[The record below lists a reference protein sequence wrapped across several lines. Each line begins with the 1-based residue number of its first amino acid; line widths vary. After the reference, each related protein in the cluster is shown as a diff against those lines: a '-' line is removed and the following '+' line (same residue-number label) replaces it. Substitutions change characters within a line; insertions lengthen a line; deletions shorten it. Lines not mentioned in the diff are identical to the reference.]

1 MKRKFLSSL
10 MLGALIVASANL
22 TSCKDYDDEI
32 QDLQT
37 QINALT
43 PAINQVKA
51 DLQSEIA
58 NLKQQLEAKD
68 AEIKTLAQQAKDA
81 AATNADNL
89 AKEIARATAAEAALE
104 AKIGTANEA
113 IEALQKLADGKVDK
127 DDFNAEMTKVYAA
140 IAAVDQAL
148 ADHMV
153 DATAKFGT
161 LQKGIDDEKAAREAA
176 VKDLQQQLDA
186 LDTWKKKIEAIEKD
200 YVTNQALKDA
210 IAALKVDD
218 KIAALKT
225 EINGT
230 IDGLKEDIKKINERI
245 DKLGIDSVVA
255 ELKGLIDA
263 EAKLRE
269 QGDAAANEAAAKAKK
284 AADDAADAAKKAKEA
299 ADAADA
305 HADKAEKAAAAAAA
319 AVEAE
324 KTAREAAIAAEAA
337 ERAAQDGKLQKAI
350 EDAEAALR
358 AEIKTLE
365 NTLTTEVARLDL
377 RIDDVEDALQ
387 AVSDKLDKVEAF
399 VNALNVLVKG
409 ELRSLVFKPDF
420 YYYGIEATRLL
431 SLEYYHFVDDAKK
444 GTPIPA
450 ANADLAEKKGTT
462 IDNKNSKEDA
472 LYKKG
477 YTDQDVAR
485 TVHERYD
492 SLKAFKVLNLVAQ
505 YHMNPSNVQLSSIL
519 DVSVIDD
526 DKPYEFDWAETRA
539 SQAVVSVNKS
549 MEPAYWVENGML
561 NVNLKVRDQ
570 EKIKSVAWN
579 DSVTVFAIKATVR
592 SGEKGDTT
600 ITSDYA
606 ALKYQQIQD
615 VRLAH
620 AIVNTKTPEDIT
632 MTGLLNTHC
641 GTCDYVAKYNK
652 KEIDMNHSHLF
663 ATVDEAR
670 WFVNNTPR
678 VKDQILGE
686 GQDTVDWNA
695 TLDLSKLVEVHYTTV
710 DGAHEKMSAEN
721 LAKYGLEYKFELTKF
736 IIGTNTTSESAQ
748 AAINPEDGITLRPQM
763 PEKKTGKAQAYGA
776 DQSRT
781 TIDRVPLVRVSLIE
795 KTTGHVLDYGYI
807 PVRISETG
815 VPPVETPG
823 VSVTYTST
831 DKWAYTQ
838 YDDCFGA
845 GSTPYGRKTTWI
857 ETQYDLMAHDALP
870 DDFKRE
876 DFEAN
881 YLDQDG
887 NAGPLYQDPAL
898 AEGSTLT
905 ANPDEAQQYILVKG
919 KWTAVKNVSEKIG
932 TITYLPDEE
941 LNGVRTSVFEWK
953 VSADEAIELFKKN
966 KEVQVACLLKS
977 QNYAYPDIFVIF
989 KSDPNNISFLKATVT
1004 GEVDFDAH
1012 KIAQYWFSLN
1022 CNSITSDGGNREI
1035 HAQTLVPEDFFEM
1048 TADPFDTQLADVFVG
1063 NFKTAAVQPN
1073 MWIDITTMVDG
1084 KKVNNNKAY
1093 DKKNI
1098 QTDFVFETSKQ
1109 VGVFKGFYK
1118 TPNKLT
1124 SFKLFASDLD
1134 VDAVNKIKKVTDKE
1148 FIQNC
1153 ARGKNLY
1160 AYVNSPLD
1168 AQLIA
1173 TIEGEDLE
1181 TMKVALVHS
1190 EDNNGYIEAML
1201 NYKAHNELADDVLKA
1216 WVSLIA
1222 WIDKPA
1228 EGAIE
1233 TADQSEI
1240 CEIPLTNNA
1249 ILVRFLRPINVDGT
1263 GKSVEDAS
1271 YAHGDAPQEILL
1283 DDLLSYTDWRDKWK
1297 EVVTDEE
1304 TGETTGLDYKTFY
1317 GIQSVKLQGVESGN
1331 NVSTNPDVLTTLNQ
1345 TKIEDGKQVWNGKWV
1360 TMSEVSDN
1368 VDFVYVEEDGVSKL
1382 IYRNLSNVV
1391 NEFKVQL
1398 PVSVEYYWG
1407 TVYQNVIVTIKPSTS
1422 QAKKF

>member
-1 MKRKFLSSL
+1 

-43 PAINQVKA
+43 PAINQVKT
-51 DLQSEIA
+51 DLQNEIA
-58 NLKQQLEAKD
+58 SLKQQLEAKD
-68 AEIKTLAQQAKDA
+68 AEIRVIAENAKKAADDNAGKLAD
-81 AATNADNL
+81 
-89 AKEIARATAAEAALE
+89 EIARATAAEAALE
-104 AKIGTANEA
+104 AKLGTAQEA
-113 IEALQKLADGKVDK
+113 LEALQKLADGKVDK
-127 DDFNAEMTKVYAA
+127 ADFNDEVTKIYAA
-140 IAAVDQAL
+140 IAAVDNKL
-148 ADHMV
+148 AENMQKAV
-153 DATAKFGT
+153 EQFGA
-161 LQKGIDDEKAAREAA
+161 LQKGIDDEKALREAA

-186 LDTWKKKIEAIEKD
+186 LQTWKDKIAAIEKD

-225 EINGT
+225 EINGV
-230 IDGLKEDIKKINERI
+230 IDGLKEDLKKVNERI
-245 DKLGIDSVVA
+245 DKLGIDAVVA
-255 ELKGLIDA
+255 ELKGLVEN

-269 QGDAAANEAAAKAKK
+269 EGDVAVLSAAQAAQK
-284 AADDAADAAKKAKEA
+284 AAEDAQ
-299 ADAADA
+299 
-305 HADKAEKAAAAAAA
+305 KAAEDAQKAAEDAQDSADAAAA
-319 AVEAE
+319 AVKAE
-324 KTAREAAIAAEAA
+324 EAARKAAISA
-337 ERAAQDGKLQKAI
+337 EESARKAKDGEL
-350 EDAEAALR
+350 EDAIKAAKAALEESIR
-358 AEIKTLE
+358 SLQS
-365 NTLTTEVARLDL
+365 TLTTEVARLDK
-377 RIDDVEDALQ
+377 RIDDVETSLQ

-420 YYYGIEATRLL
+420 YYWGIEATRLL
-431 SLEYYHFVDDAKK
+431 SLEYYHFVDDAKT

-462 IDNKNSKEDA
+462 IDHKNSKEANVDFA
-472 LYKKG
+472 A
-477 YTDQDVAR
+477 QDVAR
-485 TVHERYD
+485 TIHERYD

-505 YHMNPSNVQLSSIL
+505 YHMNPSNVSKESIL

-526 DKPYEFDWAETRA
+526 DKPYEFDTRA
-539 SQAVVSVNKS
+539 SQAVISVNKTL
-549 MEPAYWVENGML
+549 ETPYWVENGML

-570 EKIKSVAWN
+570 EKIKSVLWN

-620 AIVNTKTPEDIT
+620 AIVNTKTPESIT
-632 MTGLLNTHC
+632 MTGLLNEHC
-641 GTCDYVAKYNK
+641 GTCDLIAKYNK

-663 ATVDEAR
+663 ATVDEAKY
-670 WFVNNTPR
+670 FVDNTPR
-678 VKDQILGE
+678 VKDGVLGE

-710 DGAHEKMSAEN
+710 DGEHEKMSAEN

-763 PEKKTGKAQAYGA
+763 PEEKTGKAQAYGA
-776 DQSRT
+776 EQSRT

-795 KTTGHVLDYGYI
+795 KTTGHILDYGYI

-838 YDDCFGA
+838 YDDCFGD
-845 GSTPYGRKTTWI
+845 GSTAYGRKTTWI
-857 ETQYDLMAHDALP
+857 ETQYDLMKHEALP
-870 DDFKRE
+870 ESFSRE
-876 DFEAN
+876 DFEKN

-953 VSADEAIELFKKN
+953 VNADEAIELFKKS

-989 KSDPNNISFLKATVT
+989 KSDPNNIAFKKATVT

-1012 KIAQYWFSLN
+1012 KISQYWFTLN
-1022 CNSITSDGGNREI
+1022 SNAIQGDGGNREI
-1035 HAQTLVPEDFFEM
+1035 HAQTLVPEDFFEE

-1063 NFKTAAVQPN
+1063 NFKTDAVKPN

-1084 KKVNNNKAY
+1084 VKVNNNKAY

-1098 QTDFVFETSKQ
+1098 QTDFVFESSKQ
-1109 VGVFKGFYK
+1109 IGTFKGYYL
-1118 TPNKLT
+1118 TPNKT
-1124 SFKLFASDLD
+1124 TNFKLFASDLD
-1134 VDAVNKIKKVTDKE
+1134 VAAVNKIKTVTDPQLK
-1148 FIQNC
+1148 Q
-1153 ARGKNLY
+1153 GKNLY

-1173 TIEGEDLE
+1173 TIEGDDLE
-1181 TMKVALVHS
+1181 TLKVALVHS
-1190 EDNNGYIEAML
+1190 EDNNGYVEALL

-1216 WVSLIA
+1216 EVSLIA
-1222 WIDKPA
+1222 WIDKPK

-1233 TADQSEI
+1233 TADQSDI
-1240 CEIPLTNNA
+1240 CLIPLKNNS
-1249 ILVRFLRPINVDGT
+1249 ILVRFLRPINVSGT

-1283 DDLLSYTDWRDKWK
+1283 DDLLSYTDWRDTWK
-1297 EVVTDEE
+1297 DEVTDEE
-1304 TGETTGLDYKTFY
+1304 TGETTGLSYKTFY

-1345 TKIEDGKQVWNGKWV
+1345 TKIEDGKKVWNGKWV

-1391 NEFKVQL
+1391 DEFKVQL
-1398 PVSVEYYWG
+1398 PVSVEYIWG
-1407 TVYQNVIVTIKPSTS
+1407 TVYQNVVVTVKPSTS

>member
-43 PAINQVKA
+43 PAINQVKS
-51 DLQSEIA
+51 DLQAEIA
-58 NLKQQLEAKD
+58 NLKSQLEAKD
-68 AEIKTLAQQAKDA
+68 AEIKTIAENAKKAAEENAGKLAD
-81 AATNADNL
+81 
-89 AKEIARATAAEAALE
+89 EIARATAAEAALE
-104 AKIGTANEA
+104 AKLGTAQEA
-113 IEALQKLADGKVDK
+113 LDALQKLADGKVDK
-127 DDFNAEMTKVYAA
+127 TDFNDEVTKIYAA
-140 IAAVDQAL
+140 IAAVDGKL
-148 ADHMV
+148 ADHMQKAV
-153 DATAKFGT
+153 EQFGA
-161 LQKGIDDEKAAREAA
+161 LQQGINDEKALREAA

-186 LDTWKKKIEAIEKD
+186 LQTWKDKIAAIEKD

-225 EINGT
+225 EINGV
-230 IDGLKEDIKKINERI
+230 IDGLKEDLKKVNERI
-245 DKLGIDSVVA
+245 DKLGIDAVVA
-255 ELKGLIDA
+255 ELKGLVEN

-269 QGDAAANEAAAKAKK
+269 DGDAAVLEAAKTAQK
-284 AADDAADAAKKAKEA
+284 AAEDAQKAAEDAQGAADAAASAVTAEEAARKAAISAEESARKAAISAEEAARKAKDGELEQA
-299 ADAADA
+299 IKDA
-305 HADKAEKAAAAAAA
+305 KAAL
-319 AVEAE
+319 EE
-324 KTAREAAIAAEAA
+324 SIRS
-337 ERAAQDGKLQKAI
+337 LQS
-350 EDAEAALR
+350 
-358 AEIKTLE
+358 
-365 NTLTTEVARLDL
+365 TLTTEVARLDK
-377 RIDDVEDALQ
+377 RIDDVETSLQ

-431 SLEYYHFVDDAKK
+431 SLEYYHFVDDAKT

-462 IDNKNSKEDA
+462 IDHKNSKEANVDFA
-472 LYKKG
+472 A
-477 YTDQDVAR
+477 QDVAR
-485 TVHERYD
+485 TIHERYD

-505 YHMNPSNVQLSSIL
+505 YHMNPSNVSKESIL

-526 DKPYEFDWAETRA
+526 DKPFETDFDTRS
-539 SQAVVSVNKS
+539 SQAVVSVNKAL
-549 MEPAYWVENGML
+549 ETPYWVENGML

-570 EKIKSVAWN
+570 EKIKSVYWN

-606 ALKYQQIQD
+606 ALKYQQIKD

-620 AIVNTKTPEDIT
+620 AIVNTKTPESIT

-641 GTCDYVAKYNK
+641 GTCDLVAKYNK

-663 ATVDEAR
+663 ATVDEAKY
-670 WFVNNTPR
+670 FVDNTPR
-678 VKDQILGE
+678 VKDDILGE

-736 IIGTNTTSESAQ
+736 IIGSNTTSESAQ

-763 PEKKTGKAQAYGA
+763 PEKITGKAQAYGA
-776 DQSRT
+776 EQSRT

-795 KTTGHVLDYGYI
+795 KTTGHILDYGYI

-831 DKWAYTQ
+831 DKWSYTQ

-845 GSTPYGRKTTWI
+845 GSTAYGRKTTWI
-857 ETQYDLMAHDALP
+857 ETQYDLMKHDALP
-870 DDFKRE
+870 ESFSRE
-876 DFEAN
+876 DFEKN

-932 TITYLPDEE
+932 TITYLPDED

-953 VSADEAIELFKKN
+953 VNADEAIELFKKN

-989 KSDPNNISFLKATVT
+989 KSDPNNIAFLKATVT

-1012 KIAQYWFSLN
+1012 KISNYWFTLN
-1022 CNSITSDGGNREI
+1022 SNAIQGDGGIREI
-1035 HAQTLVPEDFFEM
+1035 HAQTLVPEDFFEE

-1063 NFKTAAVQPN
+1063 NFKNDAVKPN

-1093 DKKNI
+1093 NKENI
-1098 QTDFVFETSKQ
+1098 QTDFVFESSKQ
-1109 VGVFKGFYK
+1109 IGTFKGYYK
-1118 TPNKLT
+1118 TPNKTT

-1134 VDAVNKIKKVTDKE
+1134 VAAVNAIKTVTDPQLK
-1148 FIQNC
+1148 Q
-1153 ARGKNLY
+1153 GKNLY
-1160 AYVNSPLD
+1160 AYVTSPLD

-1190 EDNNGYIEAML
+1190 EDNNGYVEALL

-1216 WVSLIA
+1216 EVSLIA
-1222 WIDKPA
+1222 WIDKPK

-1233 TADQSEI
+1233 TADQSDI
-1240 CEIPLTNNA
+1240 CLIPLKNNS
-1249 ILVRFLRPINVDGT
+1249 ILVRFLRPINVSGT
-1263 GKSVEDAS
+1263 GKDVQDAS

-1283 DDLLSYTDWRDKWK
+1283 DDLLTYTDWRDTWKPVYNAKTKKW
-1297 EVVTDEE
+1297 E
-1304 TGETTGLDYKTFY
+1304 GLDYKTFY
-1317 GIQSVKLQGVESGN
+1317 GIQSVKLLGVESGN
-1331 NVSTNPDVLTTLNQ
+1331 NVSTNPDVQTTLNQ
-1345 TKIEDGKQVWNGKWV
+1345 TKIEDGKKVWNGKWV

-1391 NEFKVQL
+1391 DEFKVQL
-1398 PVSVEYYWG
+1398 PVSVEYLWG
-1407 TVYQNVIVTIKPSTS
+1407 TVYQNVVVTVKPSTS